1 MLSDRAPGEPTTTY
15 YQTTPVQAV
24 GSDFSAHFVTA
35 SVTGLVPNAVY
46 NVELV
51 ATNPAGTTYGPN
63 QSFTTLTDPRRRRR
77 CWASRWM

>member
-24 GSDFSAHFVTA
+24 GSDFSAHIVTA

-63 QSFTTLTDPRRRRR
+63 RVLHDADGSP
-77 CWASRWM
+77 AAAAGAG